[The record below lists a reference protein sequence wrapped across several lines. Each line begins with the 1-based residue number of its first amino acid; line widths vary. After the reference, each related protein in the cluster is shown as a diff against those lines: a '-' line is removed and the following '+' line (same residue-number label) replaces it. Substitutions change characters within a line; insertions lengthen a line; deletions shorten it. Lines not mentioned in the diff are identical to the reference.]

1 MRCAIFVLTLAL
13 PLLALAYGFFNMYY
27 GFVYSSIQ
35 DIVSPSLRGTTM
47 AFYFMAMYLG
57 GASFGSVI
65 TGNLSDRMARNAATA
80 AGFSVITEAAKATG
94 LQQAMFIIPVM
105 AIALALVLYA
115 GSRTIDGDMRR
126 V

>member
-1 MRCAIFVLTLAL
+1 
-13 PLLALAYGFFNMYY
+13 MYY

-47 AFYFMAMYLG
+47 AFYFMVMYLG

-65 TGNLSDRMARNAATA
+65 TGHLSDRMARRAAMA
-80 AGFSVITEAAKATG
+80 AGSTTVTEVFKAVG
-94 LQQAMFIIPVM
+94 LQQAMFIIPAM
-105 AIALALVLYA
+105 AVALALVLYA
-115 GSRTIDGDMRR
+115 GSRTIARDMER